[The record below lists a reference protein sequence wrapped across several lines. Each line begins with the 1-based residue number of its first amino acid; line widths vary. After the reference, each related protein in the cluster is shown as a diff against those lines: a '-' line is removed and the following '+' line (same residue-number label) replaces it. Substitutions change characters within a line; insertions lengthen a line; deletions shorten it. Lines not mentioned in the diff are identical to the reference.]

1 MLVNSFLLF
10 FIIYLSNNAIGWI
23 TNAWKAAGQPLV
35 ASTQSSWSLERQV
48 RLVAGTLV
56 LTGILLGYFVHPGWL
71 FLSGFVGC
79 SLVIAGFTNFCLM
92 GVLLA
97 RAPWNGPRSDIKRS
111 TDATR

>member
-56 LTGILLGYFVHPGWL
+56 SRASFSATSSIPAGSSSPA
-71 FLSGFVGC
+71 LSVAAL
-79 SLVIAGFTNFCLM
+79 SSRDSPTSA
-92 GVLLA
+92 
-97 RAPWNGPRSDIKRS
+97 
-111 TDATR
+111 